1 MMWNP
6 SDLAVVAYALVVGAL
21 LTEAYLT
28 YRDWSR
34 RQQERRRPTPRP
46 RLVVRRYRNAED
58 QAPYGTG
65 TSLFK

>member
-28 YRDWSR
+28 YRDWYR
-34 RQQERRRPTPRP
+34 RRGAAPPDAPPATGGPALPQRRRPGP
-46 RLVVRRYRNAED
+46 VWYRDIA
-58 QAPYGTG
+58 
-65 TSLFK
+65 L

>member
-28 YRDWSR
+28 YRDWYR
-34 RQQERRRPTPRP
+34 RRQERRRPPPRP
-46 RLVVRRYRNAED
+46 RLVVRRYRNAA
-58 QAPYGTG
+58 APAPEGPG
-65 TSLFK
+65 ASLFK